1 MWPALAPS
9 TEKFSRVGNSPN
21 SKKVELCD
29 KFSTF
34 HISKRGRDFFA
45 KISGFVGNQNA
56 RVVFSS
62 NGGRPPNFGVAGGP
76 IFENFQT
83 GSGAEPPRGET
94 VQRGSEQFGA
104 HDRG

>member
-1 MWPALAPS
+1 M
-9 TEKFSRVGNSPN
+9 
-21 SKKVELCD
+21 ELCD

-34 HISKRGRDFFA
+34 HISKRGGYFFA
-45 KISGFVGNQNA
+45 KFSGFVGHQNA
-56 RVVFSS
+56 RVAFSS
-62 NGGRPPNFGVAGGP
+62 NGGRPPNFVVAGGP